1 MATLWD
7 TGPESPIH
15 CTVRRS
21 TTSIN
26 LEALNVTSPCSA
38 FLYVYVFG
46 SGRASIKGF
55 MNEATRFAYWCR
67 TALASHLY
75 AEIIVRS
82 SKIRSIHLIIKQTS
96 SSIQST
102 HRLRNR
108 HFNCDIIEFFFL
120 CCRVLFSFLFKY

>member
-26 LEALNVTSPCSA
+26 LETLNVTSPCSA
-38 FLYVYVFG
+38 FLYVYVFR
-46 SGRASIKGF
+46 SGRASIKDF
-55 MNEATRFAYWCR
+55 MNETTRFAYWCR

-75 AEIIVRS
+75 AEIITRS
-82 SKIRSIHLIIKQTS
+82 SKIRSILLITKQTS

-102 HRLRNR
+102 HRLTNR
-108 HFNCDIIEFFFL
+108 HFNCYIIEVFVVAVF
-120 CCRVLFSFLFKY
+120 VLFCF